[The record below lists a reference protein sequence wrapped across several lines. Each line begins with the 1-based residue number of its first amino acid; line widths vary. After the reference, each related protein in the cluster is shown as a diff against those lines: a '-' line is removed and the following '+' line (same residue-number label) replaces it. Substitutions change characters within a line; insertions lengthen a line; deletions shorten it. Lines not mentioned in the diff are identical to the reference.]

1 MPHQRILAIVQ
12 AGGAGSRMDV
22 LTRERA
28 KPALP
33 FAGIYQLID
42 FSLSNIA
49 HSGITDV
56 WLSVQ
61 FQGSTLEE
69 QVSNGRP
76 WDLDRNRGGLRLL
89 MPQEGTG
96 STDEEGFATGN
107 ADELYRLRDQIRDA
121 DPAYVVVM
129 SADHVTSSTSAMPS
143 PPTTAGADCTVVTTE
158 VESARPATTRT
169 YRSAATDGSPA
180 SSTSP
185 SSRRRDGGRRDHRLR
200 PDILVE
206 TLEQL
211 HRELAADSPRGRQ
224 RPGRLRRPS
233 APPARR
239 AAPRGG
245 PPAGGLLAGPRRAAQ
260 VRRAHRDLLLD
271 DLGVLGDPDWPI
283 LTHLPPRV
291 PARVLDGGSVVDS
304 LLSPGCR
311 IAGTVVRSVLGPG
324 VVVEPGATV
333 RDSVVFTDTLVQA
346 GATVDWAVVD
356 RHCTI
361 ESDSTVGAPADELGD
376 GEGIVL
382 VGLGSRVPAGAAVE
396 PGARLEPGSTG

>member
-1 MPHQRILAIVQ
+1 MQLFQRLDQ
-12 AGGAGSRMDV
+12 DV
-22 LTRERA
+22 LLRMYSGGHRRRRA
-28 KPALP
+28 RSETE
-33 FAGIYQLID
+33 AGD
-42 FSLSNIA
+42 P
-49 HSGITDV
+49 
-56 WLSVQ
+56 SVVADQ
-61 FQGSTLEE
+61 QELF
-69 QVSNGRP
+69 
-76 WDLDRNRGGLRLL
+76 RL
-89 MPQEGTG
+89 
-96 STDEEGFATGN
+96 
-107 ADELYRLRDQIRDA
+107 
-121 DPAYVVVM
+121 
-129 SADHVTSSTSAMPS
+129 S
-143 PPTTAGADCTVVTTE
+143 PPKYRRVTGFEYKPEQPQTSTV
-158 VESARPATTRT
+158 
-169 YRSAATDGSPA
+169 AAEIIVDD
-180 SSTSP
+180 P
-185 SSRRRDGGRRDHRLR
+185 S
-200 PDILVE
+200 ILVE

-211 HRELAADSPRGRQ
+211 HRELAAGSPEGDSALADFGDHLLPRLVERHHVVAH
-224 RPGRLRRPS
+224 P
-233 APPARR
+233 
-239 AAPRGG
+239 
-245 PPAGGLLAGPRRAAQ
+245 LAGYWRDLGEPRKDAA
-260 VRRAHRDLLLD
+260 AHRDLLLD
-271 DLGVLGDPDWPI
+271 DLGVLGDRDWPI